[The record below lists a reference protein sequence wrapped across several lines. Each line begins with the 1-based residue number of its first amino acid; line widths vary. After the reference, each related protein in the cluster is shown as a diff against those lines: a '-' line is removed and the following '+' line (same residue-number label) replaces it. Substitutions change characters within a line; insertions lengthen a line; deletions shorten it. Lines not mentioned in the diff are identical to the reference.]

1 MQPVEPS
8 RCCTP
13 CPECADY
20 TAWLEGQ
27 VLAMADA
34 YRALSGMLNA
44 QANVAATTA
53 ELSGLYDQAG
63 KLVQD
68 RRVHQ
73 IERHL
78 TEGDER
84 AP

>member
-1 MQPVEPS
+1 MQPVEHS

-13 CPECADY
+13 CPQCADY

-34 YRALSGMLNA
+34 YRALSAMLTA
-44 QANVAATTA
+44 QANVATTTA
-53 ELSGLYDQAG
+53 TLSELYDQASS
-63 KLVQD
+63 LVQD

-78 TEGDER
+78 SEGDDP